1 VAGWN
6 GWAAPG
12 VVVVAPP
19 VVVVPGRYYY
29 NGRHYAHRRWR
40 AGRWYYY

>member
-1 VAGWN
+1 
-6 GWAAPG
+6 
-12 VVVVAPP
+12 
-19 VVVVPGRYYY
+19 VVPGRYYY

>member
-1 VAGWN
+1 
-6 GWAAPG
+6 
-12 VVVVAPP
+12 
-19 VVVVPGRYYY
+19 VPGRYYY